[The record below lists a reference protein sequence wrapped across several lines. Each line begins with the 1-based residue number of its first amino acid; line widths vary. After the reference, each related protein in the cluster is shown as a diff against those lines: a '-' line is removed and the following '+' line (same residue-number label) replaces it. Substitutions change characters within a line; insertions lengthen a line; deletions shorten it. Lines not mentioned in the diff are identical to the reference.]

1 MKISPVTIE
10 EIKHYLKA
18 KKKKQKNQTNKQHP
32 PNKATEQGSF
42 TEELFQTFMEYN
54 I

>member
-10 EIKHYLKA
+10 EIKNYLKA
-18 KKKKQKNQTNKQHP
+18 KKKPTQTNKQHP
-32 PNKATEQGSF
+32 PNKATEQDSF
-42 TEELFQTFMEYN
+42 TEELFQNFKEYN

>member
-1 MKISPVTIE
+1 MKIGPVTIE
-10 EIKHYLKA
+10 EIKNYLKA
-18 KKKKQKNQTNKQHP
+18 KKKNKQTNKP

-42 TEELFQTFMEYN
+42 TEQLFQTFKEYN